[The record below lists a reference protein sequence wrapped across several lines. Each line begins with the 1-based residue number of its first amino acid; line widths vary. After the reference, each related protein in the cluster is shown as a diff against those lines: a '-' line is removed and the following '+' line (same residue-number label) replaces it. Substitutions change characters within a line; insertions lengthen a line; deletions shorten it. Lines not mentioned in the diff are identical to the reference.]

1 MTDTKHTPGP
11 WVYEKGARIK
21 SANGWLLASAWHTAK
36 MPDASEQREPGES
49 WLDASNRLKPERD
62 RIEAAMEA
70 NARLIAAAPCLLA
83 ELQAIHDSAPACWW
97 NLPIEQQQRIK
108 AALAK
113 ATQEQPK

>member
-1 MTDTKHTPGP
+1 MWPSSSRGQRDA
-11 WVYEKGARIK
+11 ECCGAQTV
-21 SANGWLLASAWHTAK
+21 A
-36 MPDASEQREPGES
+36 MVVDSEVSGISRGAPIYV
-49 WLDASNRLKPERD
+49 PF
-62 RIEAAMEA
+62 IEGQA
-70 NARLIAAAPCLLA
+70 NAHLIAAAPCLLA